1 MIKRNIAQ
9 KHISTARTDRTL
21 DSSATDTSI
30 AVIATNII
38 KTANTK
44 KTKNFQEK
52 REFRMPRTNLN
63 EFIFTFHLKRP
74 KMSTII

>member
-9 KHISTARTDRTL
+9 KHIRTARTDKTL

-38 KTANTK
+38 KTANTRK
-44 KTKNFQEK
+44 DEGFV
-52 REFRMPRTNLN
+52 
-63 EFIFTFHLKRP
+63 
-74 KMSTII
+74 